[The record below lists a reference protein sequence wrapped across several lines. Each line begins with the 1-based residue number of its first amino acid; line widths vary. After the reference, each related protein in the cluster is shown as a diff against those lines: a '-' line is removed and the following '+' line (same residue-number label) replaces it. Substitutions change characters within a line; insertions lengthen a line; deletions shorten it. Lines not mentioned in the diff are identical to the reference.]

1 MKEPRNYRSL
11 THNAICNLNI
21 TLPSYSKVRA
31 ICLIHSCNSNKLW
44 MDIITA
50 LNQDTL
56 AICKIDLAVIWN
68 LSNLELTSPLTCA
81 KISIF
86 SYPMYLRM
94 FSIN

>member
-1 MKEPRNYRSL
+1 
-11 THNAICNLNI
+11 
-21 TLPSYSKVRA
+21 
-31 ICLIHSCNSNKLW
+31 
-44 MDIITA
+44 MDVITA

-81 KISIF
+81 KTSIF